1 MSQQLGTEKIEKAAD
16 ALAHL
21 VVAGK
26 KISADKKVDLQDL
39 PAAMELITKLPQIVE
54 AFSDIKGIV
63 EEGADIDVSEIV
75 ALIGKVDELV
85 KKIEK
90 A

>member
-1 MSQQLGTEKIEKAAD
+1 MQLGTEKIEKAAD
-16 ALAHL
+16 ALAHI

-54 AFSDIKGIV
+54 AFSAWEEILAEGKDIEVAEVI
-63 EEGADIDVSEIV
+63 